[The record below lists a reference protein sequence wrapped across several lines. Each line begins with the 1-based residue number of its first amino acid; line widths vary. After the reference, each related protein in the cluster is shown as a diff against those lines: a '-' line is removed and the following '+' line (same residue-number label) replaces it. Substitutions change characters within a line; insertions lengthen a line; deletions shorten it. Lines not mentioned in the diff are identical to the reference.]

1 MYAELEPI
9 GPPAEFWRAGLIA
22 STVMNVNRT
31 KKSQSVVTPE
41 DCMPK
46 SFTDEPEP
54 LLPDELGKQV
64 AQVFHGMAELS
75 RARALRS
82 A

>member
-31 KKSQSVVTPE
+31 KKSQAVVTPE

-46 SFTDEPEP
+46 SFKDEPEP
-54 LLPDELGKQV
+54 RLPDELSEQV
-64 AQVFHGMAELS
+64 VQAFQGMVELA
-75 RARALRS
+75 RARRS